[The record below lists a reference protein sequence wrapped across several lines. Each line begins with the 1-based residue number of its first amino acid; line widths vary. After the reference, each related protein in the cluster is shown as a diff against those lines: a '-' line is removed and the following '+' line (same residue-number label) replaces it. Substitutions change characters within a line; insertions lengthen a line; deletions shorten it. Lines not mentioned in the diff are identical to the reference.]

1 MSENMANST
10 NDPQLRKMGDQFKY
24 DPQKH
29 VGTIFDP
36 IKGRRVAV
44 TDENMLPKINTPA
57 GGASA
62 LQMHQMQ
69 LAL

>member
-1 MSENMANST
+1 
-10 NDPQLRKMGDQFKY
+10 MGDQFKY

-57 GGASA
+57 GGPPA
-62 LQMHQMQ
+62 LQMH
-69 LAL
+69 

>member
-1 MSENMANST
+1 MSQNGANST
-10 NDPQLRKMGDQFKY
+10 SETNQLKRMGDQFKY

-44 TDENMLPKINTPA
+44 TDENMLPKINNSA
-57 GGASA
+57 GGAPA
-62 LQMHQMQ
+62 LQMH
-69 LAL
+69 